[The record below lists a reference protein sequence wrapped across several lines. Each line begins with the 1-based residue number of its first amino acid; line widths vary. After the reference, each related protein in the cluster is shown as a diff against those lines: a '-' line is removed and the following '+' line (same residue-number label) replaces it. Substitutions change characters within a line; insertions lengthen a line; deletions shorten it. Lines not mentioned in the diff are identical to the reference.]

1 MRPNMP
7 SKLSHHFEQFK
18 IGTRMPLKTLV
29 LFALS
34 LASIS
39 MLASANSAAPSTV
52 YDIDTQNCPN
62 AFYQVDLP
70 ENGKLCQVFAADL
83 PASMIFF
90 VPQAPADV
98 LKYYQAKDKVFS
110 VTKQVKDR
118 VMLQSADKNTTLIIS
133 SDGNGTQVD
142 VLVKSEQS

>member
-1 MRPNMP
+1 MRSNMP
-7 SKLSHHFEQFK
+7 SKLSHHFNHFK
-18 IGTRMPLKTLV
+18 MGTKMPSKTLA

-39 MLASANSAAPSTV
+39 MLASANSAEPNSIN
-52 YDIDTQNCPN
+52 DIDTQNCPN
-62 AFYQVDLP
+62 VFYQVDLP
-70 ENGKLCQVFAADL
+70 EDGKLCQVFAADF

-98 LKYYQAKDKVFS
+98 LAYYQAKEKLFS
-110 VTKQVKDR
+110 VTKQIKDR